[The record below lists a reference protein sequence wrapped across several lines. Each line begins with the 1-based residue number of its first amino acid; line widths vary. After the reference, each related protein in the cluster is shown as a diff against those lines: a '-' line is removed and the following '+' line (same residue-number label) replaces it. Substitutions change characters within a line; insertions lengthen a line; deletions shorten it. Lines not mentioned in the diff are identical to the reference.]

1 MMAFEDDPQ
10 TGPGDGGNRNS
21 ESELIAKL
29 GRGDTQG

>member
-1 MMAFEDDPQ
+1 MMAYEDDTKP
-10 TGPGDGGNRNS
+10 GPGDGGNRNS

>member
-1 MMAFEDDPQ
+1 MMTFEDETQ
-10 TGPGDGGNRNS
+10 TRPGDGGNRVS